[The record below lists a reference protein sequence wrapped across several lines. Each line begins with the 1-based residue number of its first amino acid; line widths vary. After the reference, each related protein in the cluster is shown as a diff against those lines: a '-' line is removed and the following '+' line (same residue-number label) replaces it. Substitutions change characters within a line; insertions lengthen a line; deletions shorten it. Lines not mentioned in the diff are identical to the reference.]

1 MGLSAAT
8 RAFIVATEHLDPR
21 SIDLDLRAS
30 TDVAALLIESQREAV
45 HTLSECIAP
54 LAAAIDAAV
63 ARLRATDGRLI
74 YAGAGTSG
82 RLAVQDG
89 VELWPTYSWPMD
101 RLGFVLAGGL
111 EAMVGSVEGAEDD
124 TLAAQVAMAA
134 LELGGDDVVI
144 GVAASGSTPFTVEA
158 VRSARAAGALAIGLS
173 SNDSA
178 PLLQGVDHPICLRS
192 GPEMVAGSTRLAAG
206 TLQKIALNT
215 LSTGIMVRLGRVY
228 GGRMVSMRSSNQ
240 KLRRRAAAMV
250 AGLCGVTTEEGLQVV
265 ERAEGDVRLASLL
278 ALGAGEAAARDA
290 LLAADGNLREALASL
305 RRDGLLVRDFRV

>member
-1 MGLSAAT
+1 MGPSAVT
-8 RAFIVATEHLDPR
+8 RVFTVATEHLDPR

-30 TDVAALLIESQREAV
+30 TDVAALLIDSQREAV

-124 TLAAQVAMAA
+124 TVAARAAMAA
-134 LELGGDDVVI
+134 LEPGGDDVVI

-158 VRSARAAGALAIGLS
+158 VRW
-173 SNDSA
+173 A
-178 PLLQGVDHPICLRS
+178 P
-192 GPEMVAGSTRLAAG
+192 
-206 TLQKIALNT
+206 
-215 LSTGIMVRLGRVY
+215 
-228 GGRMVSMRSSNQ
+228 
-240 KLRRRAAAMV
+240 
-250 AGLCGVTTEEGLQVV
+250 TEPPPP
-265 ERAEGDVRLASLL
+265 
-278 ALGAGEAAARDA
+278 
-290 LLAADGNLREALASL
+290 
-305 RRDGLLVRDFRV
+305 

>member
-1 MGLSAAT
+1 MGPSAVT
-8 RAFIVATEHLDPR
+8 RVFTVATEHLDPR

-30 TDVAALLIESQREAV
+30 TDVAALLIDSQREAV

-124 TLAAQVAMAA
+124 TVAARAAMAA
-134 LELGGDDVVI
+134 LEPGGDDVVI

-158 VRSARAAGALAIGLS
+158 VRWARAAGALAIGLS
-173 SNDSA
+173 SNDTCCRASITPSA
-178 PLLQGVDHPICLRS
+178 CARDRRWLQAQRGWPRVPCRRSPLIRS
-192 GPEMVAGSTRLAAG
+192 PPESWFGSAVSMVAEWSA
-206 TLQKIALNT
+206 
-215 LSTGIMVRLGRVY
+215 
-228 GGRMVSMRSSNQ
+228 
-240 KLRRRAAAMV
+240 
-250 AGLCGVTTEEGLQVV
+250 C
-265 ERAEGDVRLASLL
+265 
-278 ALGAGEAAARDA
+278 AARIRNFGDA
-290 LLAADGNLREALASL
+290 RQRWWLACAG
-305 RRDGLLVRDFRV
+305 

>member
-278 ALGAGEAAARDA
+278 ALGAGEAASRDA
-290 LLAADGNLREALASL
+290 LLAADGNLREAFASL

>member
-1 MGLSAAT
+1 MGPSAVT
-8 RAFIVATEHLDPR
+8 RVFTVATEHLDPR

-30 TDVAALLIESQREAV
+30 TDVAALLIDSQREAV

-124 TLAAQVAMAA
+124 TVAARAAMAA
-134 LELGGDDVVI
+134 LEPGGDDVVI

-158 VRSARAAGALAIGLS
+158 VRWARAAGALAIGLS
-173 SNDSA
+173 SNDTA
-178 PLLQGVDHPICLRS
+178 PLLQGVDHPVCLRS

-215 LSTGIMVRLGRVY
+215 LSTGIMVRLG
-228 GGRMVSMRSSNQ
+228 
-240 KLRRRAAAMV
+240 L
-250 AGLCGVTTEEGLQVV
+250 
-265 ERAEGDVRLASLL
+265 ERAEGDIRLASLL

-290 LLAADGNLREALASL
+290 LLATDGNLREALANL

>member
-30 TDVAALLIESQREAV
+30 TDVAALLIDSQREAV

-124 TLAAQVAMAA
+124 TLAAQTAMAA
-134 LELGGDDVVI
+134 LEPGGDDVVI

-158 VRSARAAGALAIGLS
+158 VRWARAAGALAIGLS
-173 SNDSA
+173 SNDTA

-250 AGLCGVTTEEGLQVV
+250 AGLCGVTAEEGLQAV

-290 LLAADGNLREALASL
+290 LRATDGNLREALASL